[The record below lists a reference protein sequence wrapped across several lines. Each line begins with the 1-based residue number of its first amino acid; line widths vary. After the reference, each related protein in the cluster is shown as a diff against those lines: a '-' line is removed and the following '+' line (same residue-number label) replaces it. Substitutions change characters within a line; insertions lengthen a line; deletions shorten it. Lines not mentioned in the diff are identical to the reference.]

1 MCCVHVTENF
11 HYSLQLFLRGFAER
25 HHAPAR
31 TFNKRMTRHYPA
43 PSASDCICGKVF
55 LATAPGLSHQHP
67 DTADATNKL
76 LYQKHL
82 HFTATSLLLLQ
93 TLQIILLAIVFAET
107 GDEYFKP

>member
-11 HYSLQLFLRGFAER
+11 HYSLQLFLRGFVES
-25 HHAPAR
+25 HCPPALA
-31 TFNKRMTRHYPA
+31 FKKMTHHYPEL
-43 PSASDCICGKVF
+43 SVSDCICGKVF

-67 DTADATNKL
+67 DTADTTDKL

-93 TLQIILLAIVFAET
+93 TLQIILFAIIFSKAC
-107 GDEYFKP
+107 DKHFKP